1 MMTDFQP
8 GTLWQRVVETSRLAL
23 RDGALRPIATSFQF
37 LEDGGVRFLVR
48 VVEHLRDKP
57 LSEEATIAT
66 EGRPRNPFLPYDAAL
81 FVADAGG
88 EHVCLLNKF
97 NVVDHH
103 LLIVSRDFVHQD
115 CPLGVADFAVWW
127 RCLNEYDSLGF
138 YNGGARA
145 GASQPHR
152 HLQLVPLPLADS
164 GPRIPLE
171 SLLDAQPGRSTG
183 CQPVA
188 RTECEPELP
197 SVSSRLPFR
206 HAFVRL
212 DRPLSDLARDAGEVL
227 HRFYGELLDLTGIGA
242 SLQPDGRLHAAYN
255 LLLTRQWM
263 LLVPRRHE
271 RFAGMS
277 LNALAFAGALL
288 TRDRQELDAL
298 RESGPMAALSH
309 VAGL

>member
-1 MMTDFQP
+1 MTDFQP
-8 GTLWQRVVETSRLAL
+8 GTLWQRVVETSRVAL

-37 LEDGGVRFLVR
+37 MEDGGVRFLVR

-66 EGRPRNPFLPYDAAL
+66 DGRPRNPFLPYDAAL
-81 FVADAGG
+81 FVTDAGA

-97 NVVDHH
+97 NVVGHH

-115 CPLGVADFAVWW
+115 RPLEVADFAVWW

-138 YNGGARA
+138 YNGGTRA

-164 GPRIPLE
+164 GPRIPIE
-171 SLLDAQPGRSTG
+171 SLLDAEHGRSTG
-183 CQPVA
+183 GHPVA
-188 RTECEPELP
+188 RTGFEPEFRMA
-197 SVSSRLPFR
+197 SSRLPFP

-212 DRPLSDLARDAGEVL
+212 NPQLSDSAGDAGEVL
-227 HRFYGELLDLTGIGA
+227 HRLYGELLDLAGIGA
-242 SLQPDGRLHAAYN
+242 SLQPDGRLHGAYN

-263 LLVPRRHE
+263 LLVPRRDE
-271 RFAGMS
+271 CFAGIS

-288 TRDRQELDAL
+288 TRDRQDLEAL
-298 RESGPMAALSH
+298 RQSGPMAALSH